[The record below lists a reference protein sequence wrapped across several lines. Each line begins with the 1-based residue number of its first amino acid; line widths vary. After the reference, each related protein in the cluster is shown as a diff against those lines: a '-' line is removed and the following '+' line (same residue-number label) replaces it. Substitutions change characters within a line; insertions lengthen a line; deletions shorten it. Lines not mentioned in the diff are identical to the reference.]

1 MENKERELNMDEMEK
16 ASGGTMP
23 DNNLPNQRVEDVLA
37 ILHVEPDQGGSPA
50 SQPDEGFG
58 KQLPAWQI
66 DAYQLTD
73 SDIK

>member
-37 ILHVEPDQGGSPA
+37 ILHVEPDQGGGPA
-50 SQPDEGFG
+50 SQPDEE
-58 KQLPAWQI
+58 P
-66 DAYQLTD
+66 D
-73 SDIK
+73 DIPHSTVFPFPRP